1 MRNYEMEEFLM
12 HYGVKGMRWKKH
24 KYQAIKNGRYT
35 YPNNMSNTLAT
46 GKTPLGKSREK
57 RDAIVSDVNEKNA
70 NIASLKE
77 KQEVSK
83 LDAQLRALRESGKFK
98 WTDIANDKGLSLE
111 EKAYKILRNYGI
123 QADEKTKARIAIL
136 ARDGKLDWLNSDP
149 AVRDAYYQRKKE
161 ATLDRFGAGPN
172 TLPNKNAKVGNS
184 LNKDTVTSKA
194 FNELNKARNN
204 KKFFKK
210 KGW

>member
-1 MRNYEMEEFLM
+1 MEEFLM

-46 GKTPLGKSREK
+46 GKTDLGKSREK
-57 RDAIVSDVNEKNA
+57 RDAIVSDAAEKKNSVNV
-70 NIASLKE
+70 ASLKE

-83 LDAQLRALRESGKFK
+83 LDAQLRALRESNRFK

-111 EKAYKILRNYGI
+111 EKALKLLRNYGI
-123 QADEKTKARIAIL
+123 QADVKTKSRIALL
-136 ARDGKLDWLNSDP
+136 ARDGKLDWLNSNP
-149 AVRDAYYQRKKE
+149 AVRDAYNQRKKE
-161 ATLDRFGAGPN
+161 ANRDKFGAGPN

-184 LNKDTVTSKA
+184 LNNDNFVSRGLS
-194 FNELNKARNN
+194 ELNKAKKN